1 MNCKRIISFFLI
13 MSLCMVFYNTA
24 DAAVSRT
31 PRLSVKTLYIAKDS
45 AYKLH
50 IYNTKPDYTTEFT
63 SSDSDIVVIKKSRYK
78 NCRLKAKAIGTATV
92 TAEVSD
98 SEGNEVVTLKCKVTV
113 SPTALSVKFTKRKV
127 KLSEGRSRIVKAV
140 VKPNISYEQPKYT
153 SDDTDIATISSTGV
167 VTAVSEGQTTIR
179 ATIANGSEATC
190 IIVVN
195 GKKPQDKT
203 EKTPDVPS
211 FSPSPTD
218 SSDSSGDKPQKPASK
233 VTAKPFKAYSTDYST
248 DNAEEL

>member
-1 MNCKRIISFFLI
+1 

-167 VTAVSEGQTTIR
+167 VTAISEGQTTIR

-218 SSDSSGDKPQKPASK
+218 SSDLSGDKPQKPVSK